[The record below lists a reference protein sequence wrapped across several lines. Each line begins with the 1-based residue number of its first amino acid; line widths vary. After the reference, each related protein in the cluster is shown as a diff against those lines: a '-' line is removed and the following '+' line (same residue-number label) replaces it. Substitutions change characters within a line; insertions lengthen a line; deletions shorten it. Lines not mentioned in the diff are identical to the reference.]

1 VNGQPGSVRGFLRKQ
16 KEHNKTNRVA
26 LALFF
31 VYAIIVLSSCAYF
44 NTVYNA
50 KNYFREGRKSVRHDT
65 LVTDSENFNKAI
77 EKSTSIIVKYPGTRW
92 VDDAL
97 FMMGASYYYKGDYS
111 RSLEKLDFLIQ
122 NYPGSSFQ
130 YEALYLMGLANFK
143 LKRYGS
149 AVVAFN
155 EAMGSKKYRKK
166 SLIALLYVYYGDANY
181 ADLYETADTLR
192 NGSLS
197 YDERRTVLRFLSM
210 AQFSERRYEE
220 ALETATQLLSITR
233 DEKER
238 RDLKLR
244 IAEIYLEI
252 GEFDLCKKFLLGETD
267 PEFRDLLADLYLR
280 TGSVAEAKDICM
292 ELSQNRIPEVSA
304 EAFYEIAQ
312 MYENEDSV
320 DLAVASY
327 DSALIKAPSSEYGL
341 KARKKSEVLKRI
353 QTLTA
358 ETEDEVRSQFLLA
371 EIYFADLNDLPKA
384 LEGYQK
390 VYNDFPNSRWAPK
403 ALYAHLWIASNVY
416 SDDTLAK
423 RLARSLI
430 SSYPRTEYAMS
441 AQQIIENM
449 ESDSMAVDPTQ

>member
-1 VNGQPGSVRGFLRKQ
+1 LREL
-16 KEHNKTNRVA
+16 KEDSHKINVVSTV
-26 LALFF
+26 FF
-31 VYAIIVLSSCAYF
+31 ICVAIIVLSSCAYF

-50 KNYFREGRKSVRHDT
+50 KNYYREGRKSVKHDT
-65 LVTDSENFNKAI
+65 LVTDSENFSKTI

-92 VDDAL
+92 IDDAL

-122 NYPGSSFQ
+122 NYPGSSYQ
-130 YEALYLMGLANFK
+130 YEALYLIGLANYK

-149 AVVAFN
+149 AVVALT
-155 EAMGSKKYRKK
+155 EAMSSKKYRKK

-181 ADLYETADTLR
+181 TDLYETADTLR
-192 NGSLS
+192 AGSLS
-197 YDERRTVLRFLSM
+197 YDERRTVLRFVSM
-210 AQFSERRYEE
+210 AQFSEQRYEE

-233 DEKER
+233 DDNER

-252 GEFDLCKKFLLGETD
+252 GEFDLCKEFLLGETD

-280 TGSVAEAKDICM
+280 TGNVAEAKDVCI
-292 ELSQNRIPEVSA
+292 ELSQNRTPEVAA

-312 MYENEDSV
+312 LHENEDSI

-327 DSALIKAPSSEYGL
+327 DSALIKAPNSEYGL
-341 KARKKSEVLKRI
+341 KARKRSEVLRRI

-390 VYNDFPNSRWAPK
+390 VYNDFPKSKWAPK
-403 ALYAHLWIASNVY
+403 ALYAHLWIASNIY
-416 SDDTLAK
+416 GDDTLAT

-430 SSYPRTEYAMS
+430 GSYPRTEYAMS
-441 AQQIIENM
+441 AQQILETV
-449 ESDSMAVDPTQ
+449 ELDSVEVLPEQ